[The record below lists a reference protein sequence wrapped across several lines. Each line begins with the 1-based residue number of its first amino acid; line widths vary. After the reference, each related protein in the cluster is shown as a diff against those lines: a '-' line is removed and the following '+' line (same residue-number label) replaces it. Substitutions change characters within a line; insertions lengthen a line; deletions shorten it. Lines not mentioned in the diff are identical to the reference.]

1 MITQSTQWPHSHSAL
16 DQSLIHTHK
25 PSEAQGEHA
34 NSIQQ
39 GSNPEPSC
47 CEATVPTIRPPCH
60 QLQIFLSLPAEM
72 TVVHF
77 ARLDVFLFAFPH
89 LSPPP
94 PLHLTVLSNN
104 TGIGLTSVA
113 ILGTKSREN
122 EAAEL
127 RERHTSGLIT
137 CWVSIHNSHQLS
149 LVIYVVC
156 AVLPYLV
163 TDLKEKKKLHNPV
176 HS

>member
-1 MITQSTQWPHSHSAL
+1 MPMLTNYRLAHL
-16 DQSLIHTHK
+16 KL
-25 PSEAQGEHA
+25 EVM
-34 NSIQQ
+34 
-39 GSNPEPSC
+39 GSVFFVLEGIASNLC
-47 CEATVPTIRPPCH
+47 
-60 QLQIFLSLPAEM
+60 FKLPAEM

-113 ILGTKSREN
+113 TLGTKSREN

-127 RERHTSGLIT
+127 RERHTSGLIM

-163 TDLKEKKKLHNPV
+163 TDLKKKRSCTIRYILDKIAL
-176 HS
+176 

>member
-1 MITQSTQWPHSHSAL
+1 
-16 DQSLIHTHK
+16 
-25 PSEAQGEHA
+25 
-34 NSIQQ
+34 
-39 GSNPEPSC
+39 
-47 CEATVPTIRPPCH
+47 
-60 QLQIFLSLPAEM
+60 M

-77 ARLDVFLFAFPH
+77 ARLDVSLFAFPH

-113 ILGTKSREN
+113 TLGTKSREN

-137 CWVSIHNSHQLS
+137 C
-149 LVIYVVC
+149 VVC

-163 TDLKEKKKLHNPV
+163 TDLKKEKKKLHNPV